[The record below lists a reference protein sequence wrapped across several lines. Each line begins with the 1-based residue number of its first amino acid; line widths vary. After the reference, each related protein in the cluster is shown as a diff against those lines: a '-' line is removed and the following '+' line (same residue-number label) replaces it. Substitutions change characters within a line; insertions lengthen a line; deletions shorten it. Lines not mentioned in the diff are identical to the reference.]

1 MSDVLLRA
9 LRLPAVDRQGRLGSA
24 GLTGPGLILNTRGVV
39 TTHGEKLDITSDPE
53 HRREEVVVTGVIVG
67 VPGIVKT

>member
-1 MSDVLLRA
+1 MSDVFLRA
-9 LRLPAVDRQGRLGSA
+9 LRLLPMDRQDHLDSA

-39 TTHGEKLDITSDPE
+39 TTDGEKPDITSDPE
-53 HRREEVVVTGVIVG
+53 HRREEGGVTGVIVG